1 MRSNLIHLLT
11 ESCGRIVSNYMKNT
25 LFTEDIRTKL
35 MKGWN
40 IIDENGNPTPPVVNA
55 ASKLHSLTAD
65 FLPTV

>member
-1 MRSNLIHLLT
+1 MIINKYIANTHITMERKIQF
-11 ESCGRIVSNYMKNT
+11 MK
-25 LFTEDIRTKL
+25 D
-35 MKGWN
+35 WN